1 MDKLAHMA
9 NWPLHMSVVYL
20 ISGMDHVC
28 AEITPLCVKQSTVK
42 VLERSFVGAHE
53 KSRMLQL
60 TTVTYCVG
68 LSLFP
73 PPSGN
78 ILWHG
83 LSFDK
88 ASKKLLQEPNFFCTI
103 SLLFH
108 FIISLCI
115 AVTSTFVSSFFEKP
129 LCFSLL
135 LSSAPHFS
143 VRLSTTQGC
152 FMQSVCSA
160 GPSVSSIP
168 ALLVSE
174 VWWEMLLLREIDSY

>member
-68 LSLFP
+68 LSLP

-88 ASKKLLQEPNFFCTI
+88 AFQKAITRTKLFLHYK
-103 SLLFH
+103 SLIPFH
-108 FIISLCI
+108 HFAVHCCYIYLCLIILWK
-115 AVTSTFVSSFFEKP
+115 AFVSLF
-129 LCFSLL
+129 FSLL
-135 LSSAPHFS
+135 PLTSVWDLAPHRGALCSLFVLQDQAS
-143 VRLSTTQGC
+143 ALSRPC
-152 FMQSVCSA
+152 
-160 GPSVSSIP
+160 
-168 ALLVSE
+168 
-174 VWWEMLLLREIDSY
+174 WWAKSDEKCCYCER

>member
-68 LSLFP
+68 LSLFSP
-73 PPSGN
+73 PLEIFYDMVSV
-78 ILWHG
+78 LTR
-83 LSFDK
+83 L
-88 ASKKLLQEPNFFCTI
+88 SKKLLQEPNFFCTI

-115 AVTSTFVSSFFEKP
+115 AVTATSVSSFFEKP